1 MLKLASLAAAPTT
14 TSEVGTRDDSRR
26 LRTDAGVRPGQ
37 GRRERSPA
45 DRVRGGQADQGRV
58 RRPVRA
64 LGLAGDEYA
73 DKENHGGRE
82 QALYAYARED
92 LDWWVERLGYELR
105 NGQFGENITVAGLDV
120 SGALIGETWRIG
132 TAVVQV
138 TSPRIPC
145 VTFQSWMD
153 EPHWVKRF
161 AAAGRPGAYL
171 RVLAEGAVAAG
182 DRAEVIG
189 RPAERVTI
197 AESMRAYYGD
207 QDLMRRVLQVPGR
220 GEKWDEIG
228 QQVLGRA
235 RV

>member
-1 MLKLASLAAAPTT
+1 MASARVIAVNTGPEADLVVGGKPGRTAIDKRPAAGRI
-14 TSEVGTRDDSRR
+14 VV
-26 LRTDAGVRPGQ
+26 RT
-37 GRRERSPA
+37 
-45 DRVRGGQADQGRV
+45 
-58 RRPVRA
+58 

-73 DKENHGGRE
+73 DKENHGGHE
-82 QALYAYARED
+82 QAVYAYARED

-105 NGQFGENITVAGLDV
+105 NGLFGENITTSGLDIT
-120 SGALIGETWRIG
+120 GALIGEIWRIG

-145 VTFQSWMD
+145 ITFQSWMD

-171 RVLAEGAVAAG
+171 RVLTEGAVGAG
-182 DRAEVIG
+182 DEAEVLD
-189 RPAERVTI
+189 RPAQRVTV

-228 QQVLGRA
+228 QYVLGRA

>member
-1 MLKLASLAAAPTT
+1 MATARVIAVNKGREADLVVGGMPARTGIDKRPAA
-14 TSEVGTRDDSRR
+14 
-26 LRTDAGVRPGQ
+26 
-37 GRRERSPA
+37 
-45 DRVRGGQADQGRV
+45 GRV
-58 RRPVRA
+58 PVRA

-73 DKENHGGRE
+73 DKENHGGCE

-105 NGQFGENITVAGLDV
+105 NGQFGENVTTAGLDV

-145 VTFQSWMD
+145 VTFQSWLD

-182 DRAEVIG
+182 DQAEVID

-220 GEKWDEIG
+220 GEKWDAIG

-235 RV
+235 TV

>member
-1 MLKLASLAAAPTT
+1 MASARVIAVSTGPEADLVVGGKPARTAIDKRPAA
-14 TSEVGTRDDSRR
+14 
-26 LRTDAGVRPGQ
+26 
-37 GRRERSPA
+37 GRI
-45 DRVRGGQADQGRV
+45 V
-58 RRPVRA
+58 VRA

-73 DKENHGGRE
+73 DKENHGGHE
-82 QALYAYARED
+82 QAVYAYARED

-105 NGQFGENITVAGLDV
+105 NGLFGENITTSGLDIT
-120 SGALIGETWRIG
+120 GALIGEIWRIG

-145 VTFQSWMD
+145 ITFQSWMD

-171 RVLAEGAVAAG
+171 RVLTEGAVGAG
-182 DRAEVIG
+182 DEAEVLD
-189 RPAERVTI
+189 RPAERVTV

-207 QDLMRRVLQVPGR
+207 QDLIRRVLQVPGR

-228 QQVLGRA
+228 QHVLGRA